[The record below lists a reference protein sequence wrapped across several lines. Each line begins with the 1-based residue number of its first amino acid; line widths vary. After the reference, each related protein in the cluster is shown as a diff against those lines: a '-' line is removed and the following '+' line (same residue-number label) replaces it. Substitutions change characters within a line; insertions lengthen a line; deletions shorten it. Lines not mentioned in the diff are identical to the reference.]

1 MPALP
6 RMRSRMGFSYVL
18 QGVRDLR
25 RRSGAG
31 GGLSVRR
38 AGRNMCGAAGP
49 AGSSG
54 PVRVALIVREGHVR
68 VKEKGRAEA
77 TDAVN

>member
-1 MPALP
+1 MERGVVFPCDVRGETCAEPPA
-6 RMRSRMGFSYVL
+6 
-18 QGVRDLR
+18 
-25 RRSGAG
+25 
-31 GGLSVRR
+31 
-38 AGRNMCGAAGP
+38 P